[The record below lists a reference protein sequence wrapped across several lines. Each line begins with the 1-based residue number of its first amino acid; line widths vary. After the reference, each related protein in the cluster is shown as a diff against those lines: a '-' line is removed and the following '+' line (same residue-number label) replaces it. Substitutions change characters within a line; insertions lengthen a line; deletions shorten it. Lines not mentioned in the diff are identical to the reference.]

1 GLIVTAL
8 DHVLS
13 LYVNL
18 NLADDTLDDVGL
30 PVRDGFVDNEL
41 LYGTILHD
49 ELPEYILQ
57 SEPQLA
63 PLPHLKA
70 DGEFIDVV
78 KTRNY
83 SNCDERIVYHYG
95 LHEMDDWEP
104 ASAAMGDFFLKSS
117 VSRVILSGNMKR
129 HTIQSSVTTNKIVL
143 KPTPNAHQKGLVV
156 SQMNVTLYKV
166 NAVSDQPQK
175 VSQPQTIGNL
185 VYRYNSPYASSNE
198 AREGSRNKHR
208 QRRSA
213 DQYEQ
218 QQHKRQY
225 RARYDDS
232 SSSSSSSSSSDS
244 IESGNQW
251 QQDKPTMTS
260 PPETPLL
267 PYTVGYKGQSIKNA
281 QNINIVQAVQ
291 KLAKQIG
298 QELQEPSQM
307 QQEDTLAKFTILCNL
322 IRNMNYKELQEASR
336 ELYNLKNKEQRHQ
349 TDAWKAYRDA
359 IAQAGTGPAL
369 LIIKDWL
376 QSLKI
381 RGERAAAVISTAAYS
396 ARTPTDEYMR
406 TFYTLATDDKIENE
420 QYLNDTAILSFAELA
435 RRVYVNKDISH
446 NQYPVHA
453 FGKFY
458 NQHNEVVENE
468 YIPYFAK
475 QLKEAIHDA
484 DSHKIHV
491 YTRALGNT
499 GHPKILSVFE
509 PYLEGDKQ
517 VTQFQRLLMVVCMD
531 RLVYEEPKTARSV
544 LYKIYQNEG
553 EASEIRVAAVYQLM
567 RTDPPASMLQRMAEA
582 THTDSSNQVSSAVK
596 SAIQT
601 AAKLRQPA
609 HIELANSAKAAAP
622 LLDPQPYGVQY
633 SKQYLT
639 EYVVKEMNHAYKQHI
654 GYLGSE
660 DSIIPQGFLYSLRA
674 HMGGVRRQ
682 YMHVS

>member
-1 GLIVTAL
+1 MLSTYFLCLLVGLSAASDYAWKSGTEYQYQVRGRTLASLHQVDNQYAGVVLKAQFIVRPKGDGVLYGRLQDTQYAQVHAKLPGGWKSQIPESQLAYRPVQMSNKPFEIIMKNGTVQELIVDKAIPNWEANIIKSVISQIQVDVQGENMIKSRYNQPAERDSNSYSAEFKTME
-8 DHVLS
+8 DTVTGKCET
-13 LYVNL
+13 LY
-18 NLADDTLDDVGL
+18 D
-30 PVRDGFVDNEL
+30 
-41 LYGTILHD
+41 ID

-307 QQEDTLAKFTILCNL
+307 QQEDTLANKQQTQYVEEDNGQTLCFTVRPLPVC
-322 IRNMNYKELQEASR
+322 RSGCQASKKIV
-336 ELYNLKNKEQRHQ
+336 KNVEVHCVQKSNVSQL
-349 TDAWKAYRDA
+349 WKNQIEKGASPDF
-359 IAQAGTGPAL
+359 
-369 LIIKDWL
+369 
-376 QSLKI
+376 SLKPVTKSI
-381 RGERAAAVISTAAYS
+381 
-396 ARTPTDEYMR
+396 
-406 TFYTLATDDKIENE
+406 KIKVA
-420 QYLNDTAILSFAELA
+420 QSC
-435 RRVYVNKDISH
+435 
-446 NQYPVHA
+446 HA
-453 FGKFY
+453 
-458 NQHNEVVENE
+458 
-468 YIPYFAK
+468 
-475 QLKEAIHDA
+475 
-484 DSHKIHV
+484 
-491 YTRALGNT
+491 
-499 GHPKILSVFE
+499 
-509 PYLEGDKQ
+509 
-517 VTQFQRLLMVVCMD
+517 
-531 RLVYEEPKTARSV
+531 
-544 LYKIYQNEG
+544 
-553 EASEIRVAAVYQLM
+553 
-567 RTDPPASMLQRMAEA
+567 
-582 THTDSSNQVSSAVK
+582 
-596 SAIQT
+596 
-601 AAKLRQPA
+601 
-609 HIELANSAKAAAP
+609 
-622 LLDPQPYGVQY
+622 
-633 SKQYLT
+633 
-639 EYVVKEMNHAYKQHI
+639 
-654 GYLGSE
+654 
-660 DSIIPQGFLYSLRA
+660 
-674 HMGGVRRQ
+674 
-682 YMHVS
+682 

>member
-1 GLIVTAL
+1 
-8 DHVLS
+8 
-13 LYVNL
+13 
-18 NLADDTLDDVGL
+18 
-30 PVRDGFVDNEL
+30 R
-41 LYGTILHD
+41 
-49 ELPEYILQ
+49 
-57 SEPQLA
+57 QL
-63 PLPHLKA
+63 
-70 DGEFIDVV
+70 F
-78 KTRNY
+78 N
-83 SNCDERIVYHYG
+83 
-95 LHEMDDWEP
+95 
-104 ASAAMGDFFLKSS
+104 
-117 VSRVILSGNMKR
+117 
-129 HTIQSSVTTNKIVL
+129 
-143 KPTPNAHQKGLVV
+143 GLVV
-156 SQMNVTLYKV
+156 E
-166 NAVSDQPQK
+166 
-175 VSQPQTIGNL
+175 
-185 VYRYNSPYASSNE
+185 R
-198 AREGSRNKHR
+198 
-208 QRRSA
+208 
-213 DQYEQ
+213 
-218 QQHKRQY
+218 
-225 RARYDDS
+225 
-232 SSSSSSSSSSDS
+232 
-244 IESGNQW
+244 IE
-251 QQDKPTMTS
+251 T
-260 PPETPLL
+260 
-267 PYTVGYKGQSIKNA
+267 
-281 QNINIVQAVQ
+281 
-291 KLAKQIG
+291 
-298 QELQEPSQM
+298 
-307 QQEDTLAKFTILCNL
+307 KFTILCNL

-582 THTDSSNQVSSAVK
+582 THTDSSNQVASAVK

-609 HIELANSAKAAAP
+609 HIELANSARAAAP

-639 EYVVKEMNHAYKQHI
+639 EYVVKEMNHAYKHHI

-682 YMHVS
+682 YMHLAAMVSNVEDLFQVLDDQTEDDESQKYSGAKQQSQWSSEKIAKLLNIDYEEREQLEGFLHFVDVQEFSDFLAGPLRLLFGTRVFLAFIIFGLIIKHLEKIFNVGNHSGKLYVINYSLLSP